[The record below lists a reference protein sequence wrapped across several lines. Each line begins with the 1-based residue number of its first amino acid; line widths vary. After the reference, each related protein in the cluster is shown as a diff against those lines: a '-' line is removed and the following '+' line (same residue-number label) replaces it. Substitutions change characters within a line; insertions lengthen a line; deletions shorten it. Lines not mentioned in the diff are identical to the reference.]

1 MARHRMCSSYVFL
14 LFYLNLFSTRTF
26 QGQTPSMQI
35 LNPNLFSLLMDQI
48 KNVKHDMTQ
57 FTYRLEKF
65 INPL

>member
-1 MARHRMCSSYVFL
+1 MKLMYLRLKKVSINVFL

-48 KNVKHDMTQ
+48 KNVKHDIQ
-57 FTYRLEKF
+57 ARKVY
-65 INPL
+65 